1 MRLVFYAAIGFI
13 VYAYL
18 VFPLLILA
26 RSWFWRRPVAKN
38 EDRTPLISV
47 IVACYNEEQSI
58 ADKLE
63 SVLACD
69 YPSEKLE
76 IVVVSDGSND
86 RTDEI
91 VGEFADRG
99 VVLLSVPRRGKAPA
113 LNDAVAVSKGE
124 VLVFS
129 DANSAFD
136 SRALRAL
143 AAPFA
148 DPEVGGVAGNQCYS
162 KPDGRD
168 GQDGER
174 AYWSFDRWLKILES
188 SSGNT
193 ISATGAIYALRRSA
207 FRPVPAGVTDDFV
220 TSTRVIAQ
228 GLRLVFEPDAI
239 AREPVAPSNDAEFR
253 RKVRVMTRGL
263 RAVSMMREL
272 LNPFRFGFYSLQLLS
287 HKVLR
292 RLVFVPQIALALAA
306 PFLWNEGLLYQAAT
320 LGQIAF
326 YGAALLAF
334 LLQKTGIAPPKLLAF
349 ASFFCMVNFAAAVAW
364 FNFLR
369 GHSIELWEPQREAE
383 QHAGAGTTERRA

>member
-1 MRLVFYAAIGFI
+1 MRVVFFVSVAFI
-13 VYAYL
+13 VYAYVL
-18 VFPLLILA
+18 FPALILV
-26 RSWFWRRPVAKN
+26 RSWLVRRPCRKADV
-38 EDRTPLISV
+38 TPMISV

-58 ADKLE
+58 AGKIE

-69 YPSEKLE
+69 YPSDKLE

-91 VGEFADRG
+91 VARFRERG

-124 VLVFS
+124 ILVFS

-136 SRALRAL
+136 RGALRAL

-148 DPEVGGVAGNQCYS
+148 DSEVGGVAGNQCYS
-162 KPDGRD
+162 KPAGKD

-174 AYWSFDRWLKILES
+174 AYWSFDRWLKVLES

-207 FRPVPAGVTDDFV
+207 FRPVPVGVTDDFV

-228 GLRLVFEPDAI
+228 GLRLVFEPEAI

-263 RAVSMMREL
+263 RAVAMMREL
-272 LNPFRFGFYSLQLLS
+272 LNPLRFGFYSVQLLS

-292 RLVFVPQIALALAA
+292 RLVFVPQIALMVTA
-306 PFLWNEGLLYQAAT
+306 PLLWQDGLLYQIAT
-320 LGQIAF
+320 VGQLAF
-326 YGAALLAF
+326 YALALLG
-334 LLQKTGIAPPKLLAF
+334 LVLQKIGVAPPKLVSV
-349 ASFFCMVNFAAAVAW
+349 ASYFCMVNFAAAVAW
-364 FNFLR
+364 TNFLR

-383 QHAGAGTTERRA
+383 NGTPIGSTERS